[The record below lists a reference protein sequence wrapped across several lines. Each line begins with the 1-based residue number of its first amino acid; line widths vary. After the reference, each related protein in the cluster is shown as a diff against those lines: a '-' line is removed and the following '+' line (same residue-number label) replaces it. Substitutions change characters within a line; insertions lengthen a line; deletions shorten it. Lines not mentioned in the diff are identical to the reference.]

1 MEANKMF
8 EVAVRNKFRYPYKG
22 VIATEDLWD
31 LPVQQLDG
39 IFKTLKSQEKKAQEE
54 SLLDTRTPEDEILT
68 AKIEIIKY
76 IVNTKLEE
84 AKQAERAKE
93 RIDERLLAAYDRIR
107 RNVRNGLA
115 VVTVKRDACGG
126 CFNRI
131 PPQRQADIRQGKKI
145 IICEYCGRILVADP
159 EVAEE

>member
-31 LPVQQLDG
+31 LSVQQLDG
-39 IFKTLKSQEKKAQEE
+39 IFKTLKSQAKKAKEE

-93 RIDERLLAAYDRIR
+93 AHDQKQKILGILAEKQDEDL
-107 RNVRNGLA
+107 RNK
-115 VVTVKRDACGG
+115 T
-126 CFNRI
+126 
-131 PPQRQADIRQGKKI
+131 
-145 IICEYCGRILVADP
+145 P
-159 EVAEE
+159 EELIAMLNQFG

>member
-8 EVAVRNKFRYPYKG
+8 EVAVRNKFRFPFKG
-22 VIATEDLWD
+22 VISVEDLWD
-31 LPVQQLDG
+31 LSVQQLDG

-93 RIDERLLAAYDRIR
+93 AHDQKQKILGILAEKQDEDL
-107 RNVRNGLA
+107 RNK
-115 VVTVKRDACGG
+115 T
-126 CFNRI
+126 
-131 PPQRQADIRQGKKI
+131 
-145 IICEYCGRILVADP
+145 P
-159 EVAEE
+159 EELIAMLNQFG

>member
-1 MEANKMF
+1 MDANKMF

-31 LPVQQLDG
+31 LSVQQLDG
-39 IFKTLKSQEKKAQEE
+39 IFKTLKSQEKKAKEE

-93 RIDERLLAAYDRIR
+93 AHDQKQKILGILAEKQDEDL
-107 RNVRNGLA
+107 RNK
-115 VVTVKRDACGG
+115 T
-126 CFNRI
+126 
-131 PPQRQADIRQGKKI
+131 
-145 IICEYCGRILVADP
+145 P
-159 EVAEE
+159 EELIAMLNQFG

>member
-1 MEANKMF
+1 MDANKMF

-54 SLLDTRTPEDEILT
+54 SLLDTRTPEDEALKT
-68 AKIEIIKY
+68 KIDIIRY
-76 IVNTKLEE
+76 IVTVKLDE

-93 RIDERLLAAYDRIR
+93 AHDQKQKILGILAEKQDEDL
-107 RNVRNGLA
+107 RNK
-115 VVTVKRDACGG
+115 T
-126 CFNRI
+126 
-131 PPQRQADIRQGKKI
+131 
-145 IICEYCGRILVADP
+145 P
-159 EVAEE
+159 EELIAMLNQFG

>member
-8 EVAVRNKFRYPYKG
+8 EVAVRNKFRYPYNG

-31 LPVQQLDG
+31 LSVQRLDD

-54 SLLDTRTPEDEILT
+54 SLLNTRTPEDEALAT
-68 AKIEIIKY
+68 KIEIIKH

-93 RIDERLLAAYDRIR
+93 NHDQKQKILGILAE
-107 RNVRNGLA
+107 
-115 VVTVKRDACGG
+115 KQDADL
-126 CFNRI
+126 RSKT
-131 PPQRQADIRQGKKI
+131 PEELQAMLNQLG
-145 IICEYCGRILVADP
+145 
-159 EVAEE
+159 

>member
-8 EVAVRNKFRYPYKG
+8 EVAVRNKFRYPFKG
-22 VIATEDLWD
+22 VISVEDLWD
-31 LPVQQLDG
+31 LSVQQLDG

-93 RIDERLLAAYDRIR
+93 AHDQKQKILGILAEKQDEDL
-107 RNVRNGLA
+107 RNK
-115 VVTVKRDACGG
+115 T
-126 CFNRI
+126 
-131 PPQRQADIRQGKKI
+131 
-145 IICEYCGRILVADP
+145 P
-159 EVAEE
+159 EELIAMLNQFG

>member
-31 LPVQQLDG
+31 LSVQQLDG

-68 AKIEIIKY
+68 AKIEIIKH

-84 AKQAERAKE
+84 AQKAEHAKE
-93 RIDERLLAAYDRIR
+93 LRDQKQKILNILADKQDEDLRS
-107 RNVRNGLA
+107 
-115 VVTVKRDACGG
+115 KS
-126 CFNRI
+126 
-131 PPQRQADIRQGKKI
+131 
-145 IICEYCGRILVADP
+145 P
-159 EVAEE
+159 EELKAMLEQLG